1 MIKKL
6 YDEKNKKDISVL
18 QFEILL
24 YSLRFCLQ
32 SSNIDN
38 PNGFLYSQIITPD
51 CEKKLNENCIPGNNI
66 LDNIYVRNYALLER
80 HLVIENRA
88 SNIGAYVCGC
98 GLYYDIGPCGFPNI
112 PGVCI
117 NCGKAIGYGK
127 LPPGIKGGHGF
138 AHVPGHLRIFK
149 DKAQKD
155 KEMARYGDNDKNIPN
170 KLLAEYKRDKI
181 DPILE
186 KDRFGLSK
194 VEKVVFED

>member
-1 MIKKL
+1 MFVDVVYIM
-6 YDEKNKKDISVL
+6 
-18 QFEILL
+18 
-24 YSLRFCLQ
+24 
-32 SSNIDN
+32 
-38 PNGFLYSQIITPD
+38 
-51 CEKKLNENCIPGNNI
+51 I
-66 LDNIYVRNYALLER
+66 LDLAVFQIFLEF
-80 HLVIENRA
+80 VSI
-88 SNIGAYVCGC
+88 V
-98 GLYYDIGPCGFPNI
+98 GPCGFPNI

-194 VEKVVFED
+194 VEKVVFEDS